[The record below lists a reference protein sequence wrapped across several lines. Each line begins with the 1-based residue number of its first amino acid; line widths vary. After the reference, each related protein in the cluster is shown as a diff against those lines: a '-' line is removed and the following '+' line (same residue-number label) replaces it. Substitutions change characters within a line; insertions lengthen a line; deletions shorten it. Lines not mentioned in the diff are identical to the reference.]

1 MFNTSPGTLFGVQ
14 PYYSQLWKCYHIQQ
28 QNPINPLLGSNCPY
42 SRQKPHPGL
51 RIDLKKA
58 LKGWKQEF
66 FLTLIL
72 SAITPNQDK
81 MKQSCFQI
89 LKKFMV
95 VHYKN
100 YKLMSDVTF

>member
-1 MFNTSPGTLFGVQ
+1 MEFNLTKVSCE
-14 PYYSQLWKCYHIQQ
+14 KCYHIQQ

-72 SAITPNQDK
+72 SAITPNKDK
-81 MKQSCFQI
+81 MKQNHFPI

>member
-1 MFNTSPGTLFGVQ
+1 MLSHSAAKSHQ
-14 PYYSQLWKCYHIQQ
+14 PITRKYL
-28 QNPINPLLGSNCPY
+28 PLLWAKTPSWPQNRLENA
-42 SRQKPHPGL
+42 S
-51 RIDLKKA
+51 
-58 LKGWKQEF
+58 KGWKQEF

-72 SAITPNQDK
+72 SAITPNKDK
-81 MKQSCFQI
+81 MKQNCFQI

>member
-72 SAITPNQDK
+72 SAITPNKDK
-81 MKQSCFQI
+81 MKQNHFPI

-100 YKLMSDVTF
+100 YKLTSDVTF

>member
-14 PYYSQLWKCYHIQQ
+14 PYYSQLWKCYHNQQ
-28 QNPINPLLGSNCPY
+28 QNPINPLLGSTYPY
-42 SRQKPHPGL
+42 SGQKPHPGL
-51 RIDLKKA
+51 RIDLKKT

>member
-51 RIDLKKA
+51 RIDLEKA
-58 LKGWKQEF
+58 SKGWKQEF
-66 FLTLIL
+66 FPTLIL
-72 SAITPNQDK
+72 SAITPNKDK
-81 MKQSCFQI
+81 MKQNHFPI